1 MIGDTTHHP
10 SATSVAQLLV
20 RLEITEDDLNRV
32 REYGKVIAPK
42 HDKFVDEFYGWL
54 RLQPEFNQFFPD
66 EAKLIEVQALQEIY
80 WRQFFTAKINED
92 YIRSRRKV
100 GVVHARIG
108 LSLPSYLA
116 SVNRSVKVI
125 TESLYDGG
133 LDDQQYAE
141 AVKSIGK
148 LVYLDVSI
156 VVDAYNTHTN
166 QIIAEQAEAMLAMS
180 TPVTEIWND
189 ILLLPLVGIIDS
201 KRAQEIMTSVLS
213 KISETHAT
221 TMILDI
227 SGVAVVDTAVANHL
241 IKVTK
246 ATQLM
251 GCRSIIS
258 GLSPAIAQTMVE
270 LGIDVGDIR
279 TTSTLKDA
287 LEISFNSSGIEL
299 KHTGD

>member
-1 MIGDTTHHP
+1 MNTDTALHP
-10 SATSVAQLLV
+10 SATSIALLLE
-20 RLEITEDDLNRV
+20 RFEITEDDLKRV

-42 HDKFVDEFYGWL
+42 SGQFVEEFYGWL
-54 RLQPEFNQFFPD
+54 RLQPEFKQFFQS
-66 EAKLIEVQALQEIY
+66 EAKLAEVQALEEVY
-80 WRQFFTAKINED
+80 WRQFFTANIDEN
-92 YIRSRRKV
+92 YIKSRRKV

-116 SVNRSVKVI
+116 AMNRSHNVI
-125 TESLYDGG
+125 TERLYDGG
-133 LDDQQYAE
+133 LDDQQYVA
-141 AVKSIGK
+141 AVKSVAK
-148 LVYLDVSI
+148 LIYLDVTI
-156 VVDAYNTHTN
+156 VVEAFNTQTN
-166 QIIAEQAEAMLAMS
+166 QIITEQAEAMLSMS

-189 ILLLPLVGIIDS
+189 ILLLPIVGIIDS
-201 KRAQEIMTSVLS
+201 KRAQEMMTAVLS

-241 IKVTK
+241 IKITK

-258 GLSPAIAQTMVE
+258 GLSPAIAQTIVE
-270 LGIDVGDIR
+270 LGISVGDIR

-287 LEISFNSSGIEL
+287 LEFGFKASGIEL
-299 KHTGD
+299 KHTGG

>member
-1 MIGDTTHHP
+1 MSSDTAIHP
-10 SATSVAQLLV
+10 SATSIAQLLK
-20 RLEITEDDLNRV
+20 RLEITEDDLIRV

-42 HDKFVDEFYGWL
+42 HDQFVDEFYGWL
-54 RLQPEFNQFFPD
+54 RLQPEFDQFFPG

-189 ILLLPLVGIIDS
+189 ILLLPIVGIIDS

-287 LEISFNSSGIEL
+287 LEISFNSSGIKL